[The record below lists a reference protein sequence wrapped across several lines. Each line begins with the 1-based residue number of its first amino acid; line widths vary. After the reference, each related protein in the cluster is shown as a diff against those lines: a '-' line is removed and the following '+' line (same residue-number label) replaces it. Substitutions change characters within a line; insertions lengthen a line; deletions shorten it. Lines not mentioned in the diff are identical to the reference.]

1 MDLREFA
8 YKFRLKTIRDECGDV
23 IIPGRNGQIYEWGS
37 ESFGCLVM
45 AKSARYWNATREMLI
60 GAGFRAIQNG
70 DNEGTVLFNP
80 QDGGQAG
87 LAMKAIGP
95 KRKRVVTE
103 SQKDILA
110 KRFGKSLQGGLR

>member
-8 YKFRLKTIRDECGDV
+8 CKFRLKTIRDGCGDV

-37 ESFGCLVM
+37 RSFGCLVM
-45 AKSARYWNATREMLI
+45 AKSVRYWNATRKKLI
-60 GAGFRAIQNG
+60 DAGFRVIQNG
-70 DNEGTVLFNP
+70 AAEGTVLFNP
-80 QDGGQAG
+80 QDGGQVG

-103 SQKDILA
+103 SQKAILV
-110 KRFGKSLQGGLR
+110 KRLGNSLQGGLR

>member
-8 YKFRLKTIRDECGDV
+8 CKFRLKTIRDGCGDV

-37 ESFGCLVM
+37 RSFACLVM
-45 AKSARYWNATREMLI
+45 AKSARYWNATREKLI

-70 DNEGTVLFNP
+70 DTEGTVLFDP

-103 SQKDILA
+103 SQKAILV
-110 KRFGKSLQGGLR
+110 KRLGNSLQGGLR